1 MDFKTVPALMSSN
14 YYAIPDY
21 QRDYSWTDAQTSTLF
36 EDITALL
43 KGDEQGPHFLGA
55 IVTTPYEIDS
65 GTDRAFD
72 PRDYLIDTA
81 SIKHVVDGQQ
91 RLTTLAILIKAILD
105 AKDEDLDSASQTK
118 LKYVFHQAEGC
129 LFGSDLAES
138 GMPAPKLILNGNS
151 GRFLA
156 ARILKIRN
164 DECSGKYTGARRMQ
178 KAYAN
183 FKTEIASLR
192 DECVGTDG
200 QFEDVATF
208 YKSLISAVMNKLN
221 LVEIECS
228 TSANAFQVFDSLN
241 GKGLDLTA
249 ADRIKNLF
257 LSWCPK
263 NKSGSQKWNSMA
275 SEVGEDDLVRFFSC
289 LLYYKSRKRVSKR
302 RMPDEFKIRYKDT
315 AAADFDFFYKQL
327 KTAAVIYGKL
337 KNRKTGN
344 KTIDAELLLDL
355 ADIKQEQT
363 YVMLMAAP
371 MAYGQDI
378 FERKDYIEYAK
389 TLIELVVRMQ
399 VCQKSTNKLDAIFA
413 DCLIKM
419 ADEQAIQVITERI
432 RQRTLEIADDTQFE
446 AAFTRL
452 TFKDTRT
459 ASYYLRKLEN
469 AMRKE
474 DGNRDPVSRSG
485 AGASLLTVEHV
496 IPQTLENLEDWYGID
511 VSLPKE
517 IEDQFNEQVVQSIGN
532 MALIY
537 QDDNTAAGNK
547 NYADKLSVYRTG
559 SANDNA
565 GTPYATF
572 SAIKELV
579 DDYPTTFTHN
589 EVASRAAKLARYAV
603 HIW

>member
-1 MDFKTVPALMSSN
+1 MDFKTVFALMSSN

-43 KGDEQGPHFLGA
+43 KEEEQGPHFLGA
-55 IVTTPYEIDS
+55 IVTTPYESDS
-65 GTDRAFD
+65 GTDKAFS
-72 PRDYLIDTA
+72 PSEYSIDTT

-91 RLTTLAILIKAILD
+91 RLTTLAILIKALLD
-105 AKDEDLDSASQTK
+105 AKNDDLDSTSQAK
-118 LKYVFHQAEGC
+118 LKFVFNQAEGC
-129 LFGSDLAES
+129 LFGGDLAES

-156 ARILKIRN
+156 SRVLEIRD

-183 FKTEIASLR
+183 FKNEIESLR
-192 DECVGTDG
+192 DECVGPDS
-200 QFEDVATF
+200 QFENVASF
-208 YKSLISAVMNKLN
+208 YKSLVSVVMSKLN
-221 LVEIECS
+221 LVEIECN

-315 AAADFDFFYKQL
+315 AIADFDFFYKQM
-327 KTAAVIYGKL
+327 KSAAVIYGKL

-344 KTIDAELLLDL
+344 KTVDSELLLDL
-355 ADIKQEQT
+355 ADIKQEQA

-371 MAYGQDI
+371 MAYGQDV
-378 FERKDYIEYAK
+378 FERKDYVEYVK
-389 TLIELVVRMQ
+389 TLINLVVRMQ
-399 VCQKSTNKLDAIFA
+399 VCQKSTNKLDTIFA
-413 DCLIKM
+413 DCLVKM

-432 RQRTLEIADDTQFE
+432 RQRTLEIADDKQFE

-485 AGASLLTVEHV
+485 AGSSLLTVEHV
-496 IPQTLENLEDWYGID
+496 IPQTLESLEDWYGVG
-511 VSLPKE
+511 VSIPKE
-517 IEDQFNEQVVQSIGN
+517 IEDQFNEQIVQSIGN

-537 QDDNTAAGNK
+537 QDDNSAAGNK
-547 NYADKLSVYRTG
+547 SYEEKLSVYKTG
-559 SANDNA
+559 SSNGNV

-572 SAIKELV
+572 AAIKELV
-579 DDYPTTFTHN
+579 DDYPTVFTHK
-589 EVASRAAKLARYAV
+589 EVDARSAKLAEYAV
-603 HIW
+603 QIW